1 MWLSP
6 GLVSLETGLSGLTGT
21 GAGPLWPWGSAA
33 CPRWDESWHQG
44 CWSCCHPTGEEW
56 APCRAV
62 GVLCAPGEDL
72 EWSRRGAL
80 EPAQTGRPEASCEA
94 LRGVHAETFTE
105 RGEGAVWDL
114 LKLLQNLL
122 GTGQEIFGLGHPV
135 TYPVQGW
142 VCLCPPCAGEA
153 LWLSLGVCQQA
164 GRAQG

>member
-1 MWLSP
+1 MLRERTS
-6 GLVSLETGLSGLTGT
+6 S
-21 GAGPLWPWGSAA
+21 GAGGEPWSQHKLAA
-33 CPRWDESWHQG
+33 QR
-44 CWSCCHPTGEEW
+44 
-56 APCRAV
+56 
-62 GVLCAPGEDL
+62 L
-72 EWSRRGAL
+72 
-80 EPAQTGRPEASCEA
+80 PARHC
-94 LRGVHAETFTE
+94 LGVHAETFTE